1 METFAS
7 VYEQVQKQL
16 DSNPVS
22 LNDLAIQLVKQDNL
36 TFSSNLYQALA
47 ICEQA
52 VQFQEDISIY
62 FDLFSR
68 LFQDSNLA
76 EISILLPQDQYAIW
90 YEKMERLGLV
100 FCERGFKE
108 ANFFLFLFYQSA
120 RLDKQGQS
128 KSLDFL
134 EKAFLDEQYNAKA
147 FYARALYF
155 GYYSLE
161 VDKQRAIELLKQ
173 CVQENNKYAIAFLCD
188 IQVSGCKST
197 QEVWEVFQ
205 NIGLDTLQNN
215 SSLYYVAEY
224 YLQVNELQKAKDILQ
239 GGQQRRISSCIYL
252 LGVLSCNGQLEEF
265 GFTPEQGEKYLEDA
279 FRQGE
284 IEAGYFLGM
293 YLIDTSEKDSNR
305 YRSGIYFLKQSSLY
319 NFPKSLIALAIEHM
333 EQEQHSSLVLDWLDQ
348 AIALDSSDAKVHKA
362 IYLVKNLAS
371 PQNIALAQELLLSAI
386 DQGNLQAVYELALL
400 HHNGV
405 LAEGSSVV
413 TALELFEKAAS
424 LDHPYAM
431 EYVGQYYLEGFAS
444 EVDLAKAK
452 YWFELAI
459 EKFDSVFAKVE
470 IARFYLE
477 GIGVE
482 TNIEKGLELL
492 EQAVAQDYPYAAF
505 RLGVLYQNNSLG
517 FVDYTK
523 ARHYLEIAA
532 QYNSSEA
539 VYLLACL
546 NFYEDHDNLNPS
558 LGMQQF
564 MQALEMGLVKAS
576 VDIAL
581 AYEQGYDTVEP
592 DMDIAFKYM
601 LIGAE
606 NGYDFAQY
614 KIGYYLLYGFNEQN
628 PDIEQGVF
636 WLEKAIE
643 QGNGYAMLTLG
654 DYYLYGG
661 QDQDYTKSFHY
672 YHLAE
677 QIDYISEGIGVCYQF
692 GIGCEKDEK
701 LAFKYYE
708 IASETENLSAI
719 QRLGQAYYF
728 GIGCE
733 VDKQKAFHYLKQA
746 SDMGS
751 YESMDY
757 IGLMLIKGDGCQA
770 DPELGVSYLLQAAE
784 VGYHTAQYELANCYL
799 QGLGVEQSDEVA
811 LHWYGQ
817 AAENGNEDAQ
827 KIVGGPRKRRR

>member
-7 VYEQVQKQL
+7 MYEQIQKQM
-16 DSNPVS
+16 DSSPS
-22 LNDLAIQLVKQDNL
+22 TLNDLATQLVKQDDFSL
-36 TFSSNLYQALA
+36 SSNLYQALA
-47 ICEQA
+47 ICQKA
-52 VQFQEDISIY
+52 TYIQDNSSIY
-62 FDLFSR
+62 LDLFSK
-68 LFQDSNLA
+68 LFQNSNLA
-76 EISILLPQDQYAIW
+76 KISILLPQDQYVIW
-90 YEKMERLGLV
+90 YEIMESLGKF
-100 FCERGFKE
+100 FCERGFTK
-108 ANFFLFLFYQSA
+108 ANFLLFLFYQSA
-120 RLDKQGQS
+120 RVDQQGQS
-128 KSLDFL
+128 KSFVYL
-134 EKAFLDEQYNAKA
+134 EKAFLDGQNNAMA
-147 FYARALYF
+147 FYARALYY

-161 VDKQRAIELLKQ
+161 IDKEKAIELLNQ
-173 CVQENNKYAIAFLCD
+173 CVQENNKYGIAFLCD
-188 IQVSGCKST
+188 IQISACTST
-197 QEVWEVFQ
+197 EQVWEVFQ
-205 NIGLDTLQNN
+205 TFGLETLENN
-215 SSLYYVAEY
+215 SSLYYVGEY
-224 YLQVNELQKAKDILQ
+224 YLQINDYQKAKDILQ
-239 GGQQRRISSCIYL
+239 GGHLKGISSCSYL
-252 LGVLSCNGQLEEF
+252 LGVLSCNGQLQEF
-265 GFTPEQGEKYLEDA
+265 GLTPQDGMVYLETA
-279 FRQGE
+279 FSQGE

-293 YLIDTSEKDSNR
+293 YLLDSSAQDKEQYKR
-305 YRSGIYFLKQSSLY
+305 GIYFLKQSSLY

-333 EQEQHSSLVLDWLDQ
+333 DQEEHSSLVLDWLDQ

-362 IYLVKNLAS
+362 IYLVKQQS
-371 PQNIALAQELLLSAI
+371 GDQNIALAQDLLLSAI
-386 DQGNLQAVYELALL
+386 DQGNIQAIYELALL

-405 LAEGSSVV
+405 LKEQSNAIK
-413 TALELFEKAAS
+413 ALELFEQAAS
-424 LDHPYAM
+424 SNHLYAM

-444 EVDLAKAK
+444 GVDLEKAK

-459 EKFDSVFAKVE
+459 EKFNSVFAKVE
-470 IARFYLE
+470 MAHLYLD

-482 TNIEKGLELL
+482 KDQEKALELL
-492 EQAVAQDYPYAAF
+492 KQAVDQDYPYAAF
-505 RLGVLYQNNSLG
+505 RLGVLYQNQSLG
-517 FVDYTK
+517 YVDYEK
-523 ARHYLEIAA
+523 ARYYLEIAA

-546 NFYEDHDNLNPS
+546 NFYEDQDNLNPQ
-558 LGMQQF
+558 LAVQQF
-564 MQALEMGLVKAS
+564 EQALEMGLFKAS

-581 AYEQGYDTVEP
+581 AYEQGYDSVEP
-592 DMDIAFKYM
+592 NMDMAFKYM

-606 NGYDFAQY
+606 NGFDFAQY
-614 KIGYYLLYGFNEQN
+614 KIGYYLLYGYNEQE
-628 PDIEQGVF
+628 PDIEQAIF

-661 QDQDYTKSFHY
+661 QDQDYTKSFNY
-672 YHLAE
+672 YHMAE

-708 IASETENLSAI
+708 VASETQNLSAI

-733 VDKQKAFHYLKQA
+733 VDKQQAFHYLKLA

-751 YESMDY
+751 HEAMDY
-757 IGLMLIKGDGCQA
+757 IGLMLVKGDGCQS